1 MGGLSMMPATAH
13 FTIDNP
19 GPDAPYKG
27 ANAGYHSQILKETE
41 KGFPGYYEV

>member
-1 MGGLSMMPATAH
+1 MMPATAD

-27 ANAGYHSQILKETE
+27 ARRVCRVRVGAMEQLE
-41 KGFPGYYEV
+41 